1 MTKKGSI
8 IPIGF
13 ASFPLR
19 RDRLY
24 LLAMTAEA
32 LPAVYL
38 REAGR
43 QAGISCRWHNPSKK
57 DSLYSKDCFGVKRPF
72 TFSILYRL
80 AMTDVPFTISLASC
94 YPACIGQGREV

>member
-43 QAGISCRWHNPSKK
+43 QAGI
-57 DSLYSKDCFGVKRPF
+57 F
-72 TFSILYRL
+72 
-80 AMTDVPFTISLASC
+80 
-94 YPACIGQGREV
+94 